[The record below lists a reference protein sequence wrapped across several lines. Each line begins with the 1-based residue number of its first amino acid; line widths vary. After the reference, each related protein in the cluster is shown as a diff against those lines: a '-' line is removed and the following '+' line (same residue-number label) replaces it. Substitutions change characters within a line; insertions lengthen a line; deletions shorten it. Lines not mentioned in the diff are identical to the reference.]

1 MRTVAIILLFTL
13 LLAPFDAPAQKRRKR
28 PVRNPQREA
37 AERVAQAKEDV
48 VAAAT
53 SYKESLAKLLVF
65 QEGDVKTASETVEKR
80 RALVEQQIVSKRE
93 LEESQRQLATAQAK
107 VAETRRQMAE
117 ADSLIAEAKA
127 EAQLALMPPPRIGST
142 VTSAVLI
149 LYNGPARWAL
159 TDAAKVQSYFL
170 GQFHRALPVSA
181 FGQTAVHTQLGFD
194 HSSAIDVAVHP
205 DSAEGQALM
214 HYLRSQGIPFIAFR
228 QAVAGSATGAHI
240 HIGYPSH
247 RIR

>member
-1 MRTVAIILLFTL
+1 MRTISVILLFTL
-13 LLAPFDAPAQKRRKR
+13 LLNAFDTQAQKRKKK
-28 PVRNPQREA
+28 PAPNPQKEA
-37 AERVAQAKEDV
+37 AAQVAKAKEDV

-53 SYKESLAKLLVF
+53 NYKEALAKLLAL
-65 QEGDVKTASETVEKR
+65 QEDEVKIKSETVEKR
-80 RALVEQQIVSKRE
+80 KALVGQIISKRE
-93 LEESQRQLATAQAK
+93 LEESERELATAQAK

-117 ADSLIAEAKA
+117 TDSLIAEATA
-127 EAQLALMPPPRIGST
+127 EKQLALLPPPRVGAT
-142 VTSAVLI
+142 VSSGVLI
-149 LYNGPARWAL
+149 RYNGPAHWAL

-170 GQFHRALPVSA
+170 NQFHHALPVSA

-194 HSSAIDVAVHP
+194 HSNAMDVAVHP

-214 HYLRSQGIPFIAFR
+214 AYLRAQGIPFIAFR